1 MIGEGDTTIFHCIM
15 PKKIRNK
22 IMKPSKNNK
31 RKIVQVAMNKGISG
45 ITMTKYEWDELIEG
59 KMHEEKFTMFIK

>member
-1 MIGEGDTTIFHCIM
+1 M